1 MLLPFACIERAPSQG
16 GEVRYAAS
24 RGIAASAVLVEWGG
38 VNVYSIYSA
47 DSALSIGADLGRIAH
62 RFAKT
67 ENGKK
72 RIMLSAPGPQPEKP
86 RFLLARNKILKPF
99 QL

>member
-24 RGIAASAVLVEWGG
+24 RGIAASAILVEWGG

-62 RFAKT
+62 RFGPKRKK
-67 ENGKK
+67 ENHAQ
-72 RIMLSAPGPQPEKP
+72 RAWASA
-86 RFLLARNKILKPF
+86 
-99 QL
+99 